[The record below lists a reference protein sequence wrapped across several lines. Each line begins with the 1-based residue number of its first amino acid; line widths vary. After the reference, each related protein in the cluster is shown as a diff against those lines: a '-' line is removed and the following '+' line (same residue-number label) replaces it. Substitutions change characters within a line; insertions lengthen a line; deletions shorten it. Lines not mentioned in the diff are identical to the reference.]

1 MGSVFEV
8 TALKGVNKV
17 GTIKRLDN
25 NYIEVI
31 LGALEFPNSIGAIYD
46 MDRAMRFFA
55 PGSIFQRR
63 IEQGFLRGEL
73 GHPKE
78 RECINYRDYV
88 QRIHEIEEKNWIIH
102 IRRVRVVP
110 GYRLPTGQVV
120 TAIIGEVTP
129 TGVHAHIVERI
140 LQNPDENLA
149 FSIRSMAT
157 DRIVGGQRRKYLD
170 NVITF
175 DVVNEPGI
183 AVATKYNAPSCESEQ
198 LAVVFPE
205 MIRSMM
211 DTEGKEV
218 ALESSL
224 GQTVQA
230 LRALERKEYVRN
242 HSSSITRWQ

>member
-17 GTIKRLDN
+17 GNIKRLDN

-31 LGALEFPNSIGAIYD
+31 LGALEFPNSIGAVYD
-46 MDRAMRFFA
+46 MDRAMRFFE

-63 IEQGFLRGEL
+63 IVQGFLRGEL

-78 RECINYRDYV
+78 YNCRDYRQYV
-88 QRIHEIEEKNWIIH
+88 ERIHTIDEGNWAIH
-102 IRRVRVVP
+102 IRKVTIVP
-110 GYRLPTGQVV
+110 GYRLPDGQIV

-129 TGVHAHIVERI
+129 TGPNAAVVERI

-157 DRIVGGQRRKYLD
+157 DRIVGGKRRKYLD

-183 AVATKYNAPSCESEQ
+183 SVATKYNAPSCESMD
-198 LAVVFPE
+198 LAAVFPE
-205 MIRSMM
+205 IIRTMVD
-211 DTEGKEV
+211 DTEKEV

-224 GQTVQA
+224 GQTVA
-230 LRALERKEYVRN
+230 AIRAIDRKEYVRN
-242 HSSSITRWQ
+242 HSSAITRW